1 MIDHITLRVR
11 NVEASHAF
19 YVAALAPLGYVD
31 KVRHGST
38 VGMGTDDGT
47 PRADF
52 YISPR
57 EQAHDANS
65 AAVSPIA
72 TTSPITHV
80 AFRAHSEQQ
89 VRDFYAAA
97 LAAGG
102 IDNGK
107 PGLREYH
114 PGYFAA
120 FVLDP
125 DGNNIE
131 AVTDWSA
138 SHR

>member
-11 NVEASHAF
+11 NVEASHDF
-19 YVAALAPLGYVD
+19 YAAALAPLGYTD

-38 VGMGTDDGT
+38 VGMGVSDGT

-52 YISPR
+52 YLSPE
-57 EQAHDANS
+57 EQETS
-65 AAVSPIA
+65 GAAASLV
-72 TTSPITHV
+72 THV
-80 AFRAHSEQQ
+80 AFRAHSERQ

-107 PGLREYH
+107 PGLRDYH

-138 SHR
+138 SNR